1 MFAFVCLSMDPNY
14 DYKGKF
20 KSISA
25 KLKKRL
31 LRKPNINEA
40 IEEYTLLSKKLEEEE
55 CYGLAAVCLQ
65 QVSKVYHSV
74 NNSISESGALQ
85 QAAQQYLNAEIS
97 TTIEAGIITFNE
109 DLLSAISV
117 YDEAIKLH
125 CDKNERQL
133 AAKLCL
139 EIGDIL
145 GVKFER
151 YFEAIPYYQRAI
163 SLFTY
168 ISSNDALLVHVP
180 IQSILVQ
187 LKLAAIHVVTC
198 DYSNA
203 LSLYTEVCNAIT
215 NRMNNNYSSMAAG
228 KMSKT
233 SSKSQLNDNSSFNKY
248 KDIDTISIH
257 STTSNTSYT
266 NSMFQGKSKLNGY
279 LAQLLNEADICKLL
293 LLLYLKPNKLKQEH
307 SNTLEV
313 YSSFQ
318 TINTDSHPYLPITC
332 MDRDLFILLQ
342 SFVMAC
348 QSEDYQVLIELQTE
362 LYKYLNNLQN
372 FIVDLVTENLIFCS
386 PTDKLFI

>member
-1 MFAFVCLSMDPNY
+1 MDPTY

-65 QVSKVYHSV
+65 NVSKVYHSV

-85 QAAQQYLNAEIS
+85 SAAQQYLNAEIS
-97 TTIEAGIITFNE
+97 TTIETGIITFNE

-125 CDKNERQL
+125 CDRNERQL

-145 GVKFER
+145 GTKFER
-151 YFEAIPYYQRAI
+151 YFEAIPYYQRAV

-168 ISSNDALLVHVP
+168 IPNNDPLIMHVP

-187 LKLAAIHVVTC
+187 LKLAAIHMHTC

-203 LSLYTEVCNAIT
+203 LLLYTDVCNAIINLINSNMT
-215 NRMNNNYSSMAAG
+215 
-228 KMSKT
+228 SKIAKTT
-233 SSKSQLNDNSSFNKY
+233 SKQQLSDSTSLNKF
-248 KDIDTISIH
+248 KDYDTLSIH
-257 STTSNTSYT
+257 STTSTASYT
-266 NSMFQGKSKLNGY
+266 NSMLQGKTKLNGY
-279 LAQLLNEADICKLL
+279 LAQLLTEADVCKLL

-318 TINTDSHPYLPITC
+318 TINYDSHPYIPITC
-332 MDRDLFILLQ
+332 MNRDLFILLQ

-348 QSEDYQVLIELQTE
+348 QSEDFQVLIELQTE

-372 FIVDLVTENLIFCS
+372 FIVNLITENLIYCS

>member
-1 MFAFVCLSMDPNY
+1 MDPNY

-55 CYGLAAVCLQ
+55 CYGLAACCLQ
-65 QVSKVYHSV
+65 QVAKVYHSV
-74 NNSISESGALQ
+74 NNTISESGSLQ
-85 QAAQQYLNAEIS
+85 AAAQQYLNAEIS
-97 TTIEAGIITFNE
+97 STIDTGIITFNE
-109 DLLSAISV
+109 DLMSAISV

-125 CDKNERQL
+125 CEKNERQL

-139 EIGDIL
+139 EIADIVGL
-145 GVKFER
+145 KFER
-151 YFEAIPYYQRAI
+151 YFEAMPYYERAI

-168 ISSNDALLVHVP
+168 ISNNDPLLSHVP

-187 LKLAAIHVVTC
+187 VKLAAIRVYTT
-198 DYSNA
+198 DYSGA
-203 LSLYTEVCNAIT
+203 LNLYTEACTAIIH
-215 NRMNNNYSSMAAG
+215 RINNPTVITTPKINKIPSKQQIAG
-228 KMSKT
+228 DTGS
-233 SSKSQLNDNSSFNKY
+233 LNKF
-248 KDIDTISIH
+248 KDFDTVSIH
-257 STTSNTSYT
+257 STASNASYT
-266 NSMFQGKSKLNGY
+266 NSTAGAKTKRSSY
-279 LAQLLNEADICKLL
+279 LTALLSEADICKLL
-293 LLLYLKPNKLKQEH
+293 LLLYLKPNKLKPEH

-348 QSEDYQVLIELQTE
+348 QSEDNEVLIELQTE

-372 FIVDLVTENLIFCS
+372 FLVNLITENLIYS
-386 PTDKLFI
+386 SLTDKLFI

>member
-1 MFAFVCLSMDPNY
+1 MDPTY

-65 QVSKVYHSV
+65 NVSKVYHSV

-85 QAAQQYLNAEIS
+85 SAAQQYLNAEIS
-97 TTIEAGIITFNE
+97 TTIETGIITFNE

-145 GVKFER
+145 GTKFER
-151 YFEAIPYYQRAI
+151 YFEAVPYYQRAV

-168 ISSNDALLVHVP
+168 ITSNNDPLLMHVP

-187 LKLAAIHVVTC
+187 LKLASIHIHTC

-203 LSLYTEVCNAIT
+203 LSLYTDVCNAII
-215 NRMNNNYSSMAAG
+215 NRINNTT
-228 KMSKT
+228 SKITKTT
-233 SSKSQLNDNSSFNKY
+233 SKQLLSDNSSLNKF
-248 KDIDTISIH
+248 KDYDTISIH
-257 STTSNTSYT
+257 SITSNTSYT
-266 NSMFQGKSKLNGY
+266 NSMLQGKTRLNGY
-279 LAQLLNEADICKLL
+279 LAQLLNEADVSKLL

-318 TINTDSHPYLPITC
+318 TINTDSHPYIPITC
-332 MDRDLFILLQ
+332 MNRDLFILLQ

-372 FIVDLVTENLIFCS
+372 FIVNLITENLIYCS

>member
-1 MFAFVCLSMDPNY
+1 MDPTY

-20 KSISA
+20 KSISV

-65 QVSKVYHSV
+65 NVSKVYHSV

-85 QAAQQYLNAEIS
+85 SAAQQYLNAEIS
-97 TTIEAGIITFNE
+97 TTIETGIITFNE

-125 CDKNERQL
+125 CDRNERQL

-145 GVKFER
+145 GTKFER
-151 YFEAIPYYQRAI
+151 YFEAIPYYQRAV

-168 ISSNDALLVHVP
+168 IPNNDPLIMHVP

-187 LKLAAIHVVTC
+187 LKLAAIHMHTC

-203 LSLYTEVCNAIT
+203 LLLYTDVCNAIINLINSNMT
-215 NRMNNNYSSMAAG
+215 SKITKTTSKQQLSDSS
-228 KMSKT
+228 S
-233 SSKSQLNDNSSFNKY
+233 LNKF
-248 KDIDTISIH
+248 KDYDTLSIH
-257 STTSNTSYT
+257 STTSTASYT
-266 NSMFQGKSKLNGY
+266 NSMLQGKTRLNGY
-279 LAQLLNEADICKLL
+279 LAQLLTEADVCKLL

-318 TINTDSHPYLPITC
+318 TINYDSHPYIPITC
-332 MDRDLFILLQ
+332 INRDLFILLQ

-348 QSEDYQVLIELQTE
+348 QSEDFQVLIELQTE

-372 FIVDLVTENLIFCS
+372 FIVNLITENLIYCS